1 MTVRFIISFISW
13 VISIR
18 CGNTKND
25 GERGSLSLVHFRRPH
40 GHIVQRFDPISTDDE
55 GIRCGRETIT
65 SLKVWVSYNS
75 VRRISCRECM
85 SDLSKVPGLRSG
97 TIRRVPGM
105 AQLKPQATLLIC
117 RPQFHRFSS
126 KVPFSAC
133 ILISPDIS
141 GPQSSLSRVAFSRSS
156 ALSSSAPF
164 PSLETRLNNENSS
177 WL

>member
-1 MTVRFIISFISW
+1 MFEVGATILAKILSSRSRKS
-13 VISIR
+13 
-18 CGNTKND
+18 
-25 GERGSLSLVHFRRPH
+25 GSRQRLQLLSAQTTASQ
-40 GHIVQRFDPISTDDE
+40 VQ
-55 GIRCGRETIT
+55 
-65 SLKVWVSYNS
+65 L

-85 SDLSKVPGLRSG
+85 SDWTQNGCPTYCAVCGAVIFCTRCRDFVK
-97 TIRRVPGM
+97 
-105 AQLKPQATLLIC
+105 AQLGVFPSCSKRLGWNAGNVLSVVTLLIC